1 MMCCTHTVSCGKK
14 RSNWSHKAQVN
25 AQLKD
30 LSELMM
36 TASYL
41 SRNGMKTIHDF
52 ASLLTEA
59 TQVLNDEK
67 AKGKQKKSVSG
78 ILTPSW
84 TL

>member
-30 LSELMM
+30 LSELMV

-59 TQVLNDEK
+59 M
-67 AKGKQKKSVSG
+67 
-78 ILTPSW
+78 
-84 TL
+84 

>member
-1 MMCCTHTVSCGKK
+1 MV
-14 RSNWSHKAQVN
+14 
-25 AQLKD
+25 
-30 LSELMM
+30 

-67 AKGKQKKSVSG
+67 AKVKAKEKRIRDIDA
-78 ILTPSW
+78 ILDAVKDLKELHPIQEKYDSIFFKGAKEK
-84 TL
+84 